1 MEPET
6 ILGGYR
12 IVSLLGVGGMGEVY
26 RAHDPRLDREVA
38 IKVLPGEM
46 NANPERVA
54 RFQREA
60 RALAT
65 LQHPN
70 VASIYGFEEDDQ
82 DRFLVMELVEGQDL
96 SERLNAGPIPV
107 DEAVALALQL
117 TDGLAAAHE
126 QGVIHR
132 DLKPANIKIT
142 PAGELKILD
151 FGLARA
157 YMGDPDSTTDM
168 FSSPTITAA
177 MTQAGV
183 ILGTAAYMS
192 PEQARGEA
200 VDQRADLWAF
210 GVILFEMLTGRRFF
224 AGDTVS
230 DTLAAVLRADLDW
243 DLLPD
248 DTPANVRRLLRRCLA
263 RNPKE
268 RLRSAA
274 DARLELQ
281 DDEQPKADA
290 PAVKRSPALPV
301 AIGALALSLILAA
314 WVFRPTAPAEESVS
328 QRTFRWPSQTGFR
341 WQAATSCRWA
351 CRSPASRSPTTA
363 G

>member
-6 ILGGYR
+6 KIGVYR
-12 IVSLLGVGGMGEVY
+12 IVSLLGAGGMGEVY
-26 RAHDPRLDREVA
+26 RAHDPKLDREIA
-38 IKVLPGEM
+38 IKILPEEM
-46 NANPERVA
+46 SADPERIA

-60 RALAT
+60 RTLAA
-65 LQHPN
+65 LQHSN
-70 VASIYGFEEDDQ
+70 IASIYGFEEDDNR
-82 DRFLVMELVEGQDL
+82 RFLVMELVEGEDL
-96 SERLNAGPIPV
+96 SQRLARGPIPV
-107 DEAVALALQL
+107 EEAVALAVQL

-126 QGVIHR
+126 QGIVHR
-132 DLKPANIKIT
+132 DLKPANIKIS
-142 PAGELKILD
+142 PGGEVKILD

-157 YMGDPDSTTDM
+157 HGGDQGFDDDIA
-168 FSSPTITAA
+168 SSPTITAA

-210 GVILFEMLTGRRFF
+210 GVILFEMLTGRQYF

-230 DTLAAVLRADLDW
+230 DTLAAVLRAELDW

-248 DTPANVRRLLRRCLA
+248 DTPANVRRVLRRCLV

-274 DARLELQ
+274 DARLELA
-281 DDEQPKADA
+281 DDE
-290 PAVKRSPALPV
+290 RSVDLQT
-301 AIGALALSLILAA
+301 
-314 WVFRPTAPAEESVS
+314 R
-328 QRTFRWPSQTGFR
+328 RTGR
-341 WQAATSCRWA
+341 
-351 CRSPASRSPTTA
+351 
-363 G
+363 